1 MSQEELYQQLKMS
14 RETTYKLSKQLE
26 QSNKQIIYLKENI
39 VQKD

>member
-14 RETTYKLSKQLE
+14 REAIYKLSKQLE

>member
-14 RETTYKLSKQLE
+14 RETIYKLSKQLE